1 MELLVLSTW
10 HPYPPDN
17 GARLRAWHLL
27 RTLARRHSVRLI
39 VGQQDDAPAE
49 LPAELIA
56 PFASVQAVP
65 WQWFNGSGGGVRA
78 LLDPV
83 PRSIRETP
91 NLALSAAIDAELA
104 RKPDLALVM
113 QLGMDA
119 YVPETKVPLVLEEAE
134 VSLWSQ
140 AKGPRARLT
149 RAKAYR
155 YWKLRLGRYRAI
167 TAASASEADAI
178 RVVLGGNRPP
188 VSVVPNGVDAAHYLQ
203 PTAPAL
209 GRLLYNGALTYGPN
223 KDAVRWF
230 VESILPKVREAVP
243 EAHLVVTGRVPEDCR
258 DLSQNPSV
266 CLTGYLDDIR
276 TALSEASV
284 CVVPLR
290 AGGGTR
296 LKILEA
302 WAAGVPVVSTPIGAA
317 GLAGAEN
324 SRELLIAGDAE
335 DFASAVIGLL
345 TDAARR
351 ESLATAARTLASSDY
366 DWSVIGERLDA
377 VLKGAIL

>member
-27 RTLARRHSVRLI
+27 RALAARHRVRLI
-39 VGQQDDAPAE
+39 VGRQDDAPTE
-49 LPAELIA
+49 LPSELLA
-56 PFASVQAVP
+56 PFESVQAVP
-65 WQWFNGSGGGVRA
+65 WQWFTGSGGGVRA

-91 NLALSAAIDAELA
+91 NPALSAAIDAELA
-104 RKPDLALVM
+104 RKPELALVM

-134 VSLWSQ
+134 VSLWSH
-140 AKGPRARLT
+140 AKGPRAWLT

-155 YWKLRLGRYRAI
+155 YWKQRLGRYRAI

-178 RVVLGGNRPP
+178 RAVLGGNRPP
-188 VSVVPNGVDAAHYLQ
+188 VHVVPNGVDAAHYLR
-203 PTAPAL
+203 PTRPIA
-209 GRLLYNGALTYGPN
+209 GRLLYNGALSYGPN
-223 KDAVRWF
+223 RDAVYWF
-230 VESILPKVREAVP
+230 VEEILPKVRESVP
-243 EAHLVVTGRVPEDCR
+243 EAQLIVTGRVPDDCR
-258 DLSQNPSV
+258 ELAQNPGV

-276 TALSEASV
+276 TALAEASV

-317 GLAGAEN
+317 GLAGSEN
-324 SRELLIAGDAE
+324 NRELLIAEDAS
-335 DFASAVIGLL
+335 DFAESVVGLL
-345 TDAARR
+345 TDSARR
-351 ESLATAARTLASSDY
+351 ESLASAARTLASSDY
-366 DWSVIGERLDA
+366 DWSVIGERLDT
-377 VLKGAIL
+377 VLEGAIA

>member
-27 RTLARRHSVRLI
+27 RTLAGRHSVRLI

-49 LPAELIA
+49 LPEELTA

-65 WQWFNGSGGGVRA
+65 WQWFNGAGGGVRA

-91 NLALSAAIDAELA
+91 NLALSAAIEAELS
-104 RKPDLALVM
+104 RKPELALVM

-167 TAASASEADAI
+167 TAASASEQGAI
-178 RVVLGGNRPP
+178 QVVLGGNRPP
-188 VSVVPNGVDAAHYLQ
+188 VHVVPNGVDAAHYDR
-203 PTAPAL
+203 PRTPVA

-230 VESILPKVREAVP
+230 VESILPRVREVVP
-243 EAHLVVTGRVPEDCR
+243 EAHLVVTGRVPDDCR
-258 DLSQNPSV
+258 ELAQSPGV

-276 TALSEASV
+276 SALDEASV

-324 SRELLIAGDAE
+324 GRELLIAADAE
-335 DFASAVIGLL
+335 DFASSVIGLL
-345 TDAARR
+345 ADAARR
-351 ESLATAARTLASSDY
+351 ESLASAARTLASSDY

-377 VLKGAIL
+377 VLKGAIG